1 MPRKTTSGKRWPTE
15 IFAVHEPSQCEC
27 YCGLKERLQS
37 FDSSPRIHFFR
48 SESVRS
54 LRVQPKNLRLLRWSF
69 PATAVA
75 SPKTLLEAEA
85 QYRYPWYAWS
95 TLFFAARPT
104 QRETGTDVF
113 TLRDLCW
120 SSAALTQW
128 EFVFCKTP
136 CQSNRNFVKC
146 LILWWIKTFF
156 TNRSSSFLFFLQR

>member
-1 MPRKTTSGKRWPTE
+1 MPRKTTSEKRLPTE
-15 IFAVHEPSQCEC
+15 IIVVHEPSQCEC

-48 SESVRS
+48 SKSARS
-54 LRVQPKNLRLLRWSF
+54 LRVQRKNLRLLRWSF

-95 TLFFAARPT
+95 TLCFRGATNSTRDWYRCFHAARSLLIECRSHSMRICIL
-104 QRETGTDVF
+104 Q
-113 TLRDLCW
+113 
-120 SSAALTQW
+120 
-128 EFVFCKTP
+128 TP
-136 CQSNRNFVKC
+136 CQSNRNFVQC

-156 TNRSSSFLFFLQR
+156 TNSSS